1 MIKIKNLDDLLE
13 NNLKGKTV
21 YLRADLN
28 LPTINGKV
36 TDTTRIKSILPTIR
50 ELKKNKC
57 KIVILSHFGR
67 PKGSYNKKMSLK
79 HIIPKVEKVT
89 RSKIYFSKDHSGINF
104 EKLIKKIPDGSV
116 VIMEN
121 TRFHRGEE
129 KNFKYFAKD
138 LAKNCDFFVND
149 AFSVAHRSHAS
160 VTGLTNYVP
169 SFSGRS
175 LEKEVITVSKFLSSK
190 NKKKLAIIGGSKIS
204 TKINLINNLLKNVN
218 AIVIGGAMA
227 NTFLLAQGEKIGKS
241 LSEKTMIKTAKK
253 IMSNASR
260 KKCKI
265 ILPVDAVVASNL
277 KKGGKF
283 SEYNI
288 DNIPDDGLILDIG
301 KNSISIIDDEIS
313 KTKEVL
319 WCGPLGLFEQSPF
332 HVGTASVAKTLSKM
346 TKNGKIVS
354 VAGGGDTV
362 AAISQSNYVND
373 FTYIS
378 TAGGAFLEMIAGQKL
393 PGIEVLK
400 K

>member
-104 EKLIKKIPDGSV
+104 EKLIKKVPDGSV

-190 NKKKLAIIGGSKIS
+190 NKKKLAIIGGAKIS

-227 NTFLLAQGEKIGKS
+227 NTFLLAQGKKIGKS

>member
-104 EKLIKKIPDGSV
+104 EKLIKKVPDGSV
-116 VIMEN
+116 GIMEN

-227 NTFLLAQGEKIGKS
+227 NTFLLAQGKKIGKS

>member
-1 MIKIKNLDDLLE
+1 MLKIKNLDDLLE

-36 TDTTRIKSILPTIR
+36 TDTTRIRSILPTIR

-204 TKINLINNLLKNVN
+204 TKINLINNLLKNVS

-227 NTFLLAQGEKIGKS
+227 NTFLLAQGKKIGKS
-241 LSEKTMIKTAKK
+241 LNEKTMIKTAKK
-253 IMSNASR
+253 IMSNALR

-288 DNIPDDGLILDIG
+288 DNIPDNGLILDIG

-332 HVGTASVAKTLSKM
+332 HLGTASVAKTLSKM

>member
-175 LEKEVITVSKFLSSK
+175 LEKEVVTVSKFLSSK

-227 NTFLLAQGEKIGKS
+227 NTFLLAQGKKIGKS
-241 LSEKTMIKTAKK
+241 LNEKTMIKTAKK
-253 IMSNASR
+253 IMSNALR

-288 DNIPDDGLILDIG
+288 DNIPDNGLILDIG

-332 HVGTASVAKTLSKM
+332 HLGTASVAKTLSKM

>member
-1 MIKIKNLDDLLE
+1 MIRIKNLDDLLE

-104 EKLIKKIPDGSV
+104 EKLIKKVPDGSV

-129 KNFKYFAKD
+129 KNFKYFVKD

-190 NKKKLAIIGGSKIS
+190 NKKKLAIIGGAKIS
-204 TKINLINNLLKNVN
+204 TKINLINNLVKNVN

-227 NTFLLAQGEKIGKS
+227 NTFLLAQGKKIGKS

>member
-190 NKKKLAIIGGSKIS
+190 NKKKLAIIGGAKIS

-227 NTFLLAQGEKIGKS
+227 NTFLLAQGKKIGKS

>member
-104 EKLIKKIPDGSV
+104 EKLIKKVPDGSV

-190 NKKKLAIIGGSKIS
+190 NKKKLAIIGGAKIS

-227 NTFLLAQGEKIGKS
+227 NTFLLAQGKKIGKS
-241 LSEKTMIKTAKK
+241 LNEKTMIKTAKK

>member
-1 MIKIKNLDDLLE
+1 MIRIRNLDDLLK
-13 NNLKGKTV
+13 NNLSGKTV

-36 TDTTRIKSILPTIR
+36 TDTTRIRSILPTIR

-175 LEKEVITVSKFLSSK
+175 LEKEVVTVSKFLSSK

-227 NTFLLAQGEKIGKS
+227 NTFLLAQGKKIGKS
-241 LSEKTMIKTAKK
+241 LNEKTMIKTAKK
-253 IMSNASR
+253 IMSNALR

-288 DNIPDDGLILDIG
+288 DNIPDNGLILDIG

-332 HVGTASVAKTLSKM
+332 HLGTASVAKTLSKM

>member
-129 KNFKYFAKD
+129 KNFKYFAKN

-190 NKKKLAIIGGSKIS
+190 NKKKLAIIGGAKIS

-227 NTFLLAQGEKIGKS
+227 NTFLLAQGKKIGKS
-241 LSEKTMIKTAKK
+241 LNEKTMIKTAKN

-288 DNIPDDGLILDIG
+288 DKIPDDGLILDIG
-301 KNSISIIDDEIS
+301 KNSISVIDDEIS

>member
-104 EKLIKKIPDGSV
+104 EKLIKKIPEKSIL
-116 VIMEN
+116 IMEN

-227 NTFLLAQGEKIGKS
+227 NTFLLAQGKKIGKS

>member
-104 EKLIKKIPDGSV
+104 EKLIKKVPDGSV

-129 KNFKYFAKD
+129 KNFKYFAKN

-175 LEKEVITVSKFLSSK
+175 LEKEVITVNKFLSSK

-227 NTFLLAQGEKIGKS
+227 NTFLLAQGKKIGKS

>member
-79 HIIPKVEKVT
+79 HIIPKVEKIT

-227 NTFLLAQGEKIGKS
+227 NTFLLAQGKKIGKS
-241 LSEKTMIKTAKK
+241 LNEKTMIKTAKK

>member
-104 EKLIKKIPDGSV
+104 EKLIKKVPDGSV

-227 NTFLLAQGEKIGKS
+227 NTFLLAQGKKIGKS
-241 LSEKTMIKTAKK
+241 LNEKTMIKTAKK

-265 ILPVDAVVASNL
+265 ILPVDAVVASNF
-277 KKGGKF
+277 KKR
-283 SEYNI
+283 
-288 DNIPDDGLILDIG
+288 
-301 KNSISIIDDEIS
+301 
-313 KTKEVL
+313 
-319 WCGPLGLFEQSPF
+319 
-332 HVGTASVAKTLSKM
+332 
-346 TKNGKIVS
+346 
-354 VAGGGDTV
+354 
-362 AAISQSNYVND
+362 
-373 FTYIS
+373 
-378 TAGGAFLEMIAGQKL
+378 
-393 PGIEVLK
+393 
-400 K
+400 

>member
-89 RSKIYFSKDHSGINF
+89 RSKVYFSKDHSGINF
-104 EKLIKKIPDGSV
+104 EKLIKKVPDGSV

-227 NTFLLAQGEKIGKS
+227 NTFLLAQGKKIGKS
-241 LSEKTMIKTAKK
+241 LNEKTMIKTAKK

-288 DNIPDDGLILDIG
+288 DKIPDDGLILDIG

>member
-104 EKLIKKIPDGSV
+104 EKLIKKVPDGSV

-227 NTFLLAQGEKIGKS
+227 NTFLLAQGKKIGKS

-346 TKNGKIVS
+346 TKNGKIIS

>member
-190 NKKKLAIIGGSKIS
+190 NKKKLAIIGGSKVS
-204 TKINLINNLLKNVN
+204 TKINLINNLLENVN

-227 NTFLLAQGEKIGKS
+227 NTFLLAQGKKIGKS

>member
-36 TDTTRIKSILPTIR
+36 TDTTRIKSIIPTIR

-121 TRFHRGEE
+121 TRFHKGEE

-190 NKKKLAIIGGSKIS
+190 NKKKLAIIGGAKIS

-227 NTFLLAQGEKIGKS
+227 NTFLLAQGKKIGKS

>member
-104 EKLIKKIPDGSV
+104 EKLIKKVPDGSV

-121 TRFHRGEE
+121 TRFHKGEE

-190 NKKKLAIIGGSKIS
+190 NKKKLAIIGGAKIS
-204 TKINLINNLLKNVN
+204 TKINLINNLVKNVN

-227 NTFLLAQGEKIGKS
+227 NTFLLAQGKKIGKS
-241 LSEKTMIKTAKK
+241 LNEKTMIKTAKK

>member
-1 MIKIKNLDDLLE
+1 MIRIRNLDDLLK
-13 NNLKGKTV
+13 NNLSGKTV

-36 TDTTRIKSILPTIR
+36 TDTTRIRSILPTIR

-175 LEKEVITVSKFLSSK
+175 LEKEVVTVSKFLSSK

-227 NTFLLAQGEKIGKS
+227 NTFLLAQGKKIGKS
-241 LSEKTMIKTAKK
+241 LNEKTMIKTAKK

-288 DNIPDDGLILDIG
+288 DNIPDNGLILDIG

-332 HVGTASVAKTLSKM
+332 HLGTASVAKTLSKM

>member
-79 HIIPKVEKVT
+79 NIIPKVEKVT
-89 RSKIYFSKDHSGINF
+89 RSKIYFSKDHSGTNF

-121 TRFHRGEE
+121 TRFHKGEE

-190 NKKKLAIIGGSKIS
+190 NKKKLAIIGGAKIS

-227 NTFLLAQGEKIGKS
+227 NTFLLAQGKKIGKS

-332 HVGTASVAKTLSKM
+332 HVGTASIAKTLSKM

>member
-104 EKLIKKIPDGSV
+104 EKLIKKVPDGSV

-129 KNFKYFAKD
+129 KNFKYFAKN

-227 NTFLLAQGEKIGKS
+227 NTFLLAQGKKIGKS
-241 LSEKTMIKTAKK
+241 LNEKTMIKTAKK

>member
-227 NTFLLAQGEKIGKS
+227 NTFLLAQGKKIGKS